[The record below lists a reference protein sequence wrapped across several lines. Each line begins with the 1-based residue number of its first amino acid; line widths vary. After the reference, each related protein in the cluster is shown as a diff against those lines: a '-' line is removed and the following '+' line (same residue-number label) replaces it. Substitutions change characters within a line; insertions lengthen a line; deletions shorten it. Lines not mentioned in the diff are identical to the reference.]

1 METKTFTYLNL
12 YSFATESYEENK
24 VLADNFKSAL
34 SYANIITTTPILN
47 HQQHSLR
54 NLKTIG
60 EQIRIYKDI
69 YKCSITSPNLP
80 FIKLSVWFVNF
91 GNNGSCYVAAK
102 TLADVYDYIGGEHK
116 NIKEITTHHLIV
128 YLKKKTDLV

>member
-12 YSFATESYEENK
+12 YSFVTKSHEENK

-47 HQQHSLR
+47 
-54 NLKTIG
+54 LKTIG
-60 EQIRIYKDI
+60 EKIRIYKDI

-80 FIKLSVWFVNF
+80 FIKLSVWFVDF
-91 GNNGSCYVAAK
+91 GHNGSCYVAAK